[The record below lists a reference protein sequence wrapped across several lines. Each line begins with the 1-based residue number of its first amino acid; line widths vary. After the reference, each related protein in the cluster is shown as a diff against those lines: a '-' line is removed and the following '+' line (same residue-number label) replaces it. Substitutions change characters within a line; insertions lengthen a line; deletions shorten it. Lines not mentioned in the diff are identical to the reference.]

1 MINRSKMRRQLYT
14 GGGVARQGYGLGSLV
29 KKAFRGI
36 KQIAKSPIGQA
47 ALLYGLGGG
56 TFFGKGL
63 PGLARGAAGTTGFQM
78 GNIMPNVMNYMVGQ
92 AGGAPGVEATKGL
105 IGAGGKFSLGK
116 SAIAGSLA
124 LAAIPDPTGTE
135 GFNMAQRKGEVEGF
149 LRRYYKQYKGADWQ
163 EGWNQDE
170 EDEFV
175 NKYTSE
181 YNQGGRVGLYGG
193 GEAGKSLEAGAP
205 DIMKTGNMETED
217 SDEAQAILM
226 ARYNP
231 GSVFSSSEIT
241 RLYRD
246 SSLTTNMDR
255 KQLHKIL
262 KNPGMFPDAEN
273 ELKILLRRNQATG
286 GRVGAFGGG
295 VMGGRVGLKVLR
307 DLFEEDDEE
316 EAAQGGRIGYIHGGI
331 THLDGR
337 RGFPGGA
344 GTPGGYDGGGGFQ
357 GGGDGEDRQDRQ
369 RAAQAAEQ
377 AAQRAAAQRAA
388 ALQATRGPI
397 GQPVTPRLPTK
408 PLMLGDTGGSMDY
421 MLPTKPPML
430 GDTGGSMDYILPTK
444 PPKKMNQ
451 DGLEFIIPGGQSEEK
466 ALYDAIINDVDGV
479 MSEERKSAWLKLLV
493 PQLIESGE
501 MSGEEK
507 DELGMAQGGRIG
519 AFGGGVMGI
528 GTPGMRLPGI
538 PQMAPDGLEYNM
550 KAGGF
555 QNLGAQEG
563 KDDVNAKLAKNEF
576 VMTADAV
583 RGAGGGNIEVGAQR
597 MYDTMKQLEGKVA

>member
-1 MINRSKMRRQLYT
+1 
-14 GGGVARQGYGLGSLV
+14 
-29 KKAFRGI
+29 
-36 KQIAKSPIGQA
+36 
-47 ALLYGLGGG
+47 
-56 TFFGKGL
+56 
-63 PGLARGAAGTTGFQM
+63 
-78 GNIMPNVMNYMVGQ
+78 
-92 AGGAPGVEATKGL
+92 PGVEATKGL

-262 KNPGMFPDAEN
+262 MNPGMFPEAEN
-273 ELKILLRRNQATG
+273 DMRMLLDNYATG

-316 EAAQGGRIGYIHGGI
+316 EAAQGGRI
-331 THLDGR
+331 
-337 RGFPGGA
+337 
-344 GTPGGYDGGGGFQ
+344 
-357 GGGDGEDRQDRQ
+357 
-369 RAAQAAEQ
+369 
-377 AAQRAAAQRAA
+377 
-388 ALQATRGPI
+388 
-397 GQPVTPRLPTK
+397 
-408 PLMLGDTGGSMDY
+408 
-421 MLPTKPPML
+421 
-430 GDTGGSMDYILPTK
+430 
-444 PPKKMNQ
+444 
-451 DGLEFIIPGGQSEEK
+451 
-466 ALYDAIINDVDGV
+466 
-479 MSEERKSAWLKLLV
+479 
-493 PQLIESGE
+493 
-501 MSGEEK
+501 
-507 DELGMAQGGRIG
+507 
-519 AFGGGVMGI
+519 
-528 GTPGMRLPGI
+528 
-538 PQMAPDGLEYNM
+538 
-550 KAGGF
+550 
-555 QNLGAQEG
+555 
-563 KDDVNAKLAKNEF
+563 
-576 VMTADAV
+576 
-583 RGAGGGNIEVGAQR
+583 
-597 MYDTMKQLEGKVA
+597 